1 MKRLF
6 MFVCIAAVA
15 TAGCKKDSDLTPQ
28 ESMVGTW
35 RGEEA
40 KVVIYEENGEDVAS
54 ETTISLDSPNFAEA
68 TFKSDSTFTMELR
81 LVTPLPVTE
90 EREGRYEVS
99 GSNLTLK
106 IAGESDA
113 QVPFTLKN
121 NELKVTLGTPGV
133 SILTY
138 TFIRVQ

>member
-6 MFVCIAAVA
+6 IFMCIAAVA

-68 TFKSDSTFTMELR
+68 TFRSDSTFAMELR
-81 LVTPLPVTE
+81 LVIPLPVTE
-90 EREGRYEVS
+90 VREGRFEVK

-106 IAGESDA
+106 ITGESDVQA
-113 QVPFTLKN
+113 PFTLKN
-121 NELKVTLGTPGV
+121 NELIVSLGTPGV
-133 SILTY
+133 SVLTY
-138 TFIRVQ
+138 TFVRVQ

>member
-1 MKRLF
+1 M
-6 MFVCIAAVA
+6 CIAAVA

-68 TFKSDSTFTMELR
+68 TFRSDSTFAMELR

-90 EREGRYEVS
+90 VREGRFEVK

-106 IAGESDA
+106 ITGESDVQA
-113 QVPFTLKN
+113 PFTLKN
-121 NELKVTLGTPGV
+121 NELIVSLGTPGV
-133 SILTY
+133 SVLTY
-138 TFIRVQ
+138 TFVRVQ